1 MHDDEDY
8 KQYKLNINGLDC
20 LDEKM
25 LGTLIDSLVDYY
37 TSKFGLDMAIE
48 EPEKPEYDAENLD
61 VAKNYLKKF
70 RING

>member
-1 MHDDEDY
+1 MNDDEDY
-8 KQYKLNINGLDC
+8 KQYKLNIKGLDF

-37 TSKFGLDMAIE
+37 SSKFGLDIAIE
-48 EPEKPEYDAENLD
+48 EPDKPEYDIEKLD
-61 VAKNYLKKF
+61 VAKDYLKKF